1 MKFSPTAI
9 LLRRQWRD
17 NDSPLLKAFPEIL
30 RALIGK
36 LKHLIP
42 TLNGPAVWCTVGVCA
57 SRSSNY
63 RISTS
68 WTSWISASKGIST
81 LKQNSVAFKLMT
93 TEAKTMRS
101 LRFHKTSSL
110 DDLRVEEVPIPTPS
124 EDEVLVQVKAAA
136 INPSDVKN

>member
-68 WTSWISASKGIST
+68 WTSWISTSKGIRHTGTKLRRLQTHDHRRQDHALIAIS
-81 LKQNSVAFKLMT
+81 QNKFA
-93 TEAKTMRS
+93 R
-101 LRFHKTSSL
+101 RFGG
-110 DDLRVEEVPIPTPS
+110 
-124 EDEVLVQVKAAA
+124 
-136 INPSDVKN
+136 